1 MAILLF
7 VITSAPWVHL
17 PPINKKPKEIE
28 IEKGP
33 LWQGLFFL
41 LLSIPR
47 YVSSIFLNQIWC
59 LKHQFH
65 EAMKHPPQT
74 QIFLMLTL
82 K

>member
-7 VITSAPWVHL
+7 VIISAPWVHL

-41 LLSIPR
+41 FFLLSIPK
-47 YVSSIFLNQIWC
+47 YVSYIWVKLLKYVLNEI
-59 LKHQFH
+59 
-65 EAMKHPPQT
+65 
-74 QIFLMLTL
+74 
-82 K
+82 